1 MDCTMAMGHA
11 ALPVFY
17 NMDPSHV
24 RKQTGSFAQ
33 AFAKHEEV
41 YKEQMEK
48 VINLKH
54 ASTGFSSISIL
65 TTSEKFLMQTTTN
78 FFLKICKHESILIEE
93 LVTDISN
100 KLIGTS
106 SCYAEGL
113 VGMDSRIKAMD
124 SPLCIG
130 LDNVQSVGIWGMGGI
145 GKTTIARA
153 INEQIYTQFEVAVFL
168 KMNFNTRINFVKDRL
183 QSKKILIVLDDVD
196 NLERLEY
203 LAGKHDCEAFQLFCQ
218 YAFKHN
224 DPGED
229 YMQLCYDVIHY
240 SKGLPYKSIH
250 EWKSELDKLKEF
262 LTKRDIFLDIACFCK
277 WEDKDF
283 VTEILAS
290 CGFFPDIGIRV
301 LIDKSLI
308 IVSDNKLCMY
318 DLLQEMGWEIVWQE
332 SLKYPEKHNRLWIHE
347 DVSAALTRNTVRP
360 KYMSF
365 VYYSVCNMRLCGSFE
380 YFSWKELCVDSD
392 ACTRMNKLNQFKD
405 YCLKLKELPEVLEN
419 MGSLLKLFLYGTAI
433 KKLPSSIQHLSGLV
447 PLNLREC
454 KSLAILPHSI
464 RKLKSLQALIL
475 SGCSKLDNLPKGLGP
490 TRFRKLEAAGT
501 AIKELPPSIS
511 LLENLEVLSFEDGF
525 QLHSLFGL
533 RSLRKLNLSDCNIL
547 EGAIPNDFSS
557 LCSLEYL
564 DLSRNNFVT
573 LPASLNQLSQLKGLR
588 LGYCKRLQSLP
599 ELPSSIEEIDAHDC
613 RVTEN
618 ILCPSSVY
626 RSKELVQ
633 PTEYRLHSN
642 GTSASKLV
650 YTRLMGLAV
659 CAIFVV
665 KGAVHDCPGKTGHL
679 FAPINP
685 EHQNSSDEGH
695 RFIKSDHMW
704 LGYQPI
710 SRIGIGHANW
720 LNKLSQ
726 IQASFQVYG
735 PSYGVKKCGVH
746 LLYQQD
752 EKEDNQPEFQCSTT
766 DENSSFFTIKDYGGR
781 KLVDTLRDIYTYLQG
796 RRVWK
801 LLENARDIHTYLHL
815 ARDHW
820 KSVGVLES
828 SKVILYIDYV
838 GTSILFLFVRN
849 SSRF

>member
-1 MDCTMAMGHA
+1 MDDQLRRGQEISPALVKAIEESRFSVIVFSKNYPSSTWCLEELVKIIDCTMAMGHA
-11 ALPVFY
+11 ALP
-17 NMDPSHV
+17 
-24 RKQTGSFAQ
+24 TGSFAQ

-48 VINLKH
+48 VIKWRVALTEAANISGWDSRASLKH

-65 TTSEKFLMQTTTN
+65 TTSEKFLMQTTT
-78 FFLKICKHESILIEE
+78 KY
-93 LVTDISN
+93 ISN

-130 LDNVQSVGIWGMGGI
+130 LDNVRSVGIWGMGGI
-145 GKTTIARA
+145 GIS
-153 INEQIYTQFEVAVFL
+153 
-168 KMNFNTRINFVKDRL
+168 NTRINFVKDRL
-183 QSKKILIVLDDVD
+183 HSKKILIVLDDVD

-203 LAGKHDCEAFQLFCQ
+203 LAGNHDWGLEDSEAVQLFCQ

-240 SKGLPYKSIH
+240 SKGLPLALKVLGAFLYSKSIH
-250 EWKSELDKLKEF
+250 EWKSELDKLKRIPNKEIYFSILHAFVNGRTKILSRNTSKLWF
-262 LTKRDIFLDIACFCK
+262 L
-277 WEDKDF
+277 
-283 VTEILAS
+283 S
-290 CGFFPDIGIRV
+290 DIGIRV

-308 IVSDNKLCMY
+308 IGTKVVEGIVLDLSASKELHFSFDAFMKMNKLR
-318 DLLQEMGWEIVWQE
+318 LL
-332 SLKYPEKHNRLWIHE
+332 K
-347 DVSAALTRNTVRP
+347 
-360 KYMSF
+360 
-365 VYYSVCNMRLCGSFE
+365 VCNMRLCGSFE
-380 YFSWKELCVDSD
+380 YFSWKELCADSD

-405 YCLKLKELPEVLEN
+405 FLEN

-464 RKLKSLQALIL
+464 RKLKSLQTLIL
-475 SGCSKLDNLPKGLGP
+475 SGCSKLDNLPKGLGSLQGLE
-490 TRFRKLEAAGT
+490 KLEAAAT

-511 LLENLEVLSFEDGF
+511 LLENLEVLSFEGCKGLESKPRNSLPSFQLLPAEIGRSRGF
-525 QLHSLFGL
+525 QLHSFFGL

-573 LPASLNQLSQLKGLR
+573 LPASLNLLSRPKGLR

-613 RVTEN
+613 TVTEN

-633 PTEYRLHSN
+633 PTQYRLHSN

-665 KGAVHDCPGKTGHL
+665 KGAVHDCPGNIFCHL
-679 FAPINP
+679 NLTR
-685 EHQNSSDEGH
+685 

-710 SRIGIGHANW
+710 CRIGIGHANW

-781 KLVDTLRDIYTYLQG
+781 KLVDTPRDIYTYLQG

-815 ARDHW
+815 ARRPLE
-820 KSVGVLES
+820 KCGV
-828 SKVILYIDYV
+828 
-838 GTSILFLFVRN
+838 F
-849 SSRF
+849 